1 MKIYEDVNGAT
12 KKSGVILSINIKEAS
27 LIYDAMEE
35 YCNNNKRKKLV
46 RDLKNQMFNEMP
58 VGW

>member
-35 YCNNNKRKKLV
+35 YCKNNKRKKLV
-46 RDLKNQMFNEMP
+46 KNLKNQMFNEMP
-58 VGW
+58 VG